1 MAGLTKEE
9 RAKREA
15 AEKERLRKEIEEQIR
30 SEMASSINTKND
42 NDLKKENEELRSQL
56 TQMMSMIK
64 ELQSKKVES
73 KKKASTDV
81 TNDKFENIED
91 VEMNARILVTSM
103 TTGGVN
109 MKTSNDGSARHFRL
123 EKIGQTIPI
132 IYEHLINCINTDRW
146 LFEDGLVYISD
157 ANVVREQCLED
168 AYKKFL
174 TPEKIEHILDFD
186 IDTIKEMVT
195 STTSVIQETIVDIV
209 ASQMNNGGSIDMNKV
224 DAIGK
229 SCNPQVDI
237 RELANKLR

>member
-15 AEKERLRKEIEEQIR
+15 SERELLKKEIEEKVR
-30 SEMASSINTKND
+30 LEMSSSGGD
-42 NDLKKENEELRSQL
+42 SLKKENEELKARISE
-56 TQMMSMIK
+56 MMDMLK
-64 ELQSKKVES
+64 ELQTTK
-73 KKKASTDV
+73 STSNNT
-81 TNDKFENIED
+81 TNEELNTPPKD

-109 MKTSNDGSARHFRL
+109 MKTSNDGSARHFRF
-123 EKIGQTIPI
+123 EKLGQTIPI

-146 LFEDGLVYISD
+146 LFEDGLIYISD

-174 TPEKIEHILDFD
+174 TPEKIENILDFD
-186 IDTIKEMVT
+186 IDTIKEMI
-195 STTSVIQETIVDIV
+195 SYTTPAIQETIVDVV
-209 ASQMNNGGSIDMNKV
+209 AKKMNSGGSIDMNKV
-224 DAIGK
+224 EAIGN
-229 SCNPQVDI
+229 SCTVKIDI